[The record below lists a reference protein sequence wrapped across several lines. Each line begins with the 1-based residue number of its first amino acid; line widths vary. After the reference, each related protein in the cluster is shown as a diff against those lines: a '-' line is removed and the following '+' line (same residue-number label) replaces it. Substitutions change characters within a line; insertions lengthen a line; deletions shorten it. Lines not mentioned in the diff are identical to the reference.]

1 MVKSFRYVS
10 DVLVPCS
17 RVLGFVRHVGV
28 VWVGQECRCSLCAA
42 NSQLFQIPVPII
54 VYCPN
59 ESSTEYGMQL
69 IEKKTGSGWR
79 GPPGNA
85 GWLGRGLQERK
96 GNEGAGNCRIMR
108 LIKNKNKEKK
118 RMKKMRMSL

>member
-1 MVKSFRYVS
+1 
-10 DVLVPCS
+10 
-17 RVLGFVRHVGV
+17 
-28 VWVGQECRCSLCAA
+28 
-42 NSQLFQIPVPII
+42 
-54 VYCPN
+54 
-59 ESSTEYGMQL
+59 MQL

-118 RMKKMRMSL
+118 KDEEDENVVIKKTALVVVIMMVAAAAAVVEVMKILVEEEAMIAFWLS